1 MSQQDLKVE
10 CVGFFGFFFVGGGH
24 ECGCQV
30 FFSDTDT
37 KSSGDKGKQIPR
49 DADYSS
55 YHSNNLQPQELSV
68 NIEQAAV
75 I

>member
-1 MSQQDLKVE
+1 MWLL
-10 CVGFFGFFFVGGGH
+10 G
-24 ECGCQV
+24 